1 MKKGG
6 NTYRLPA
13 RKHIED
19 TISLS
24 LKVSFRSDGFVSYM
38 LDLLGN
44 RNL

>member
-1 MKKGG
+1 MKKDG

-24 LKVSFRSDGFVSYM
+24 SKVSFRSGGLISYR